1 VIPSLLWSLL
11 DHCLLCL
18 PVVVVVVVVVNVGTW
33 QLCKEATFIDNAG
46 EFSPLSI
53 STLDTL
59 KK

>member
-18 PVVVVVVVVVNVGTW
+18 PVVVVVNVGTW

-53 STLDTL
+53 STLDAL

>member
-1 VIPSLLWSLL
+1 
-11 DHCLLCL
+11 LCL
-18 PVVVVVVVVVNVGTW
+18 PVVVVVNVGTW

-53 STLDTL
+53 STLDAL